1 MASENL
7 TLGKG
12 EIYFG
17 KFKTGTQDVEGYR
30 LLGNCPEFT
39 LNMETNELEHFS
51 SMSGLREKD
60 ESVVVERKLGGTI
73 NCEDIRTENLALF
86 FMGDATTLTAAS
98 QTGVVNTFTDVKKG
112 LTYQLGITPTNP
124 SGARKVASVVV
135 KVGAVT
141 KVLDTDYTLDA
152 DLGLVTILSSGSI
165 ADLDDVEV
173 TFNITASTR
182 SRIISGDSQ
191 IEGELKF
198 ISRNP
203 LGAKIDYL
211 LPWVKIRSNGDVS
224 LITEEWM
231 SLPFTIE
238 ALVKGN
244 LALLYA
250 DGRAVV

>member
-12 EIYFG
+12 EVYFG
-17 KFKTGTQDVEGYR
+17 KFKTGTQVVEGYR

-39 LNMETNELEHFS
+39 LNMETDELEHFS

-60 ESVVVERKLGGTI
+60 ESVVIERRLGGTI
-73 NCEDIRTENLALF
+73 NCEDIRPDNLALF
-86 FMGDATTLTAAS
+86 FMGEASTLTATS

-112 LTYQLGITPTNP
+112 MMYQLGVTPTNP

-135 KVGAVT
+135 EVGVT
-141 KVLDTDYTLDA
+141 AKTLGTDYTLDA
-152 DLGLVTILSSGSI
+152 DLGTITILPGGTI
-165 ADLDDVEV
+165 LDGDDVEV

-182 SRIISGDSQ
+182 QRILSGDEQ
-191 IEGELKF
+191 IEGALKF
-198 ISRNP
+198 ISRSP
-203 LGAKIDYL
+203 IGAKIDYL

-224 LITEEWM
+224 LITDEWM

-238 ALVKGN
+238 ALVLGDLK
-244 LALLYA
+244 LLYA
-250 DGRAVV
+250 DGRAIV